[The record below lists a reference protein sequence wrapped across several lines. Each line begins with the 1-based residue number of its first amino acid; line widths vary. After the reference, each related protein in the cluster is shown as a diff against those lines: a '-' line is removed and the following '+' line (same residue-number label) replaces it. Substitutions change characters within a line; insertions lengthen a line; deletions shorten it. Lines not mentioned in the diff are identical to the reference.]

1 MDKKP
6 LSERFNDWRVFS
18 RGCCVLLGVLV
29 HDSSTWFMSLSDP
42 TAEQSAYAIG
52 MVTAAVGFFKF
63 YVDSRKTQNE
73 SA

>member
-1 MDKKP
+1 MDKKS
-6 LSERFNDWRVFS
+6 LSERFNEWRVFS
-18 RGCCVLLGVLV
+18 RACCVLLGLLV
-29 HDSSTWFMSLSDP
+29 HNSSMWFMSLPDP

-63 YVDSRKTQNE
+63 YVDSRKSKNE